1 VISVSFNFSDIAQ
14 AAALFAKLTGN
25 ELASATV
32 VGPAPA
38 PAVAA
43 PAPKPKKAPSPAPA
57 AESVAAPAPVTAP
70 PVAAP
75 PPAAAPVAPEPAE
88 PAVPAASAVD
98 YPTLQKAVLA
108 LYAKDRGAAQAIAT
122 GMGFASYKVMP
133 PERWADA
140 LEQVNAAL
148 GT

>member
-1 VISVSFNFSDIAQ
+1 MISVSFNFSDVAQ
-14 AAALFAKLTGN
+14 AAALFAKLAGT

-32 VGPAPA
+32 VAPAPA

-43 PAPKPKKAPSPAPA
+43 PAPKPQKPAKATAPA
-57 AESVAAPAPVTAP
+57 SEPVAAPAPATAP
-70 PVAAP
+70 PVEAP
-75 PPAAAPVAPEPAE
+75 APAAAPAAPEP
-88 PAVPAASAVD
+88 VAAPGVD

-133 PERWADA
+133 PEKWAEA
-140 LEQVNAAL
+140 LELVNGAL
-148 GT
+148 GA

>member
-1 VISVSFNFSDIAQ
+1 MISVSFNFSDVAQ
-14 AAALFAKLTGN
+14 AAALFAKLAGT

-43 PAPKPKKAPSPAPA
+43 PAPKPQKPAKAASPAPV
-57 AESVAAPAPVTAP
+57 AEPVAAPAPATAP
-70 PVAAP
+70 PVEAP
-75 PPAAAPVAPEPAE
+75 APAAAPAAPEPA
-88 PAVPAASAVD
+88 AAPGVD

-133 PERWADA
+133 PEKWAEA
-140 LEQVNAAL
+140 LELVNGAL
-148 GT
+148 GA